1 MNVENLKT
9 RAIDDKTRMTMVAVR
24 TKPSTTTKAR
34 VPSPCHY
41 PATHWVDLTP
51 ATHWVDCQ
59 NLWYMGVGLITRFF
73 LVSII
78 DMELLIHR
86 VIFFFYFSF

>member
-1 MNVENLKT
+1 M
-9 RAIDDKTRMTMVAVR
+9 D
-24 TKPSTTTKAR
+24 P
-34 VPSPCHY
+34 PCHY
-41 PATHWVDLTP
+41 PATHSVDLTP

-86 VIFFFYFSF
+86 VIFFHFLFLVSFLLFF

>member
-1 MNVENLKT
+1 MG
-9 RAIDDKTRMTMVAVR
+9 
-24 TKPSTTTKAR
+24 P
-34 VPSPCHY
+34 PCHY

-86 VIFFFYFSF
+86 VIFSFIFLFSFFSFFIFFEIVKLR

>member
-1 MNVENLKT
+1 MG
-9 RAIDDKTRMTMVAVR
+9 
-24 TKPSTTTKAR
+24 P
-34 VPSPCHY
+34 PCHY

-59 NLWYMGVGLITRFF
+59 NLWYMGVGFTTHFF

-86 VIFFFYFSF
+86 VIFLLFFFLVSFLFYFFEIVKLR

>member
-1 MNVENLKT
+1 MG
-9 RAIDDKTRMTMVAVR
+9 
-24 TKPSTTTKAR
+24 P
-34 VPSPCHY
+34 PCHY

-86 VIFFFYFSF
+86 VLFFSFILFFIFLRFSHTVVNSIILMSLLYLFTQLQGAC